1 MSLKYSRRNFLTSL
15 GLGAAALPLLEAKDV
30 FGACLATPP
39 KRVVFLVYADGC
51 DGGSKA
57 AYATGSDTSLTLP
70 DWMDLPPEGGTK
82 SLNDWKNELVILDGL
97 HVSQEDVASHEA
109 RPVVFNETTLATN
122 DGHMNHVVIAGGA
135 SIDQVMAKQLQSQG
149 VQTPRPVLN
158 LGVRNP
164 NGYHAS
170 WRAARD
176 PVQPERDPFK
186 LAGQL
191 FAGTGMPK
199 EDPALAVRMK
209 TRQLILG
216 HKLREL
222 DGYKKIL
229 GKPDQITI
237 DSWMTSLQELQK
249 ELGMPSGGVGC
260 TVPALGAS
268 FDVSTTENLP
278 KSIKVQM
285 DLTAFALAADVS
297 RVVMLEI
304 DDSWGDSTFLSWL
317 GTDFTKTGQEDTEH
331 GNNHHHISH
340 ENGPRKKEV
349 DRWYHSQLAYF
360 IERLSS
366 IQEGNGSLLDNTLVV
381 WTSDGRNGASHSTSN
396 VPWILAGG
404 KNLGVRRGRYLKQ
417 NNPPKQQL
425 LAAVAQLAGA
435 QIKDFGGYAPTAGL
449 T

>member
-1 MSLKYSRRNFLTSL
+1 
-15 GLGAAALPLLEAKDV
+15 
-30 FGACLATPP
+30 
-39 KRVVFLVYADGC
+39 
-51 DGGSKA
+51 
-57 AYATGSDTSLTLP
+57 
-70 DWMDLPPEGGTK
+70 
-82 SLNDWKNELVILDGL
+82 
-97 HVSQEDVASHEA
+97 
-109 RPVVFNETTLATN
+109 
-122 DGHMNHVVIAGGA
+122 MNHVVIAGGA
-135 SIDQVMAKQLQSQG
+135 SIDQVMAKQLQTQG

-158 LGVRNP
+158 LAVRNAT
-164 NGYHAS
+164 GYHAS
-170 WRAARD
+170 WRGARD

-191 FAGTGMPK
+191 FTGTSVK
-199 EDPALAVRMK
+199 EDPALLVRAK
-209 TRQLILG
+209 TRQLILD

-237 DSWMTSLQELQK
+237 DSWMTSLRELQK
-249 ELGMPSGGVGC
+249 ELTTPTGGGVGC
-260 TVPALGAS
+260 MPPALGTS

-278 KSIKVQM
+278 RSIKAQM

-317 GTDFTKTGQEDTEH
+317 GNDYTKTGQEDTEH

-349 DRWYHSQLAYF
+349 DRWFYSQLAYF
-360 IERLSS
+360 ITRLSS
-366 IQEGNGSLLDNTLVV
+366 IQEGNGSLLDNTLLV

-435 QIKDFGGYAPTAGL
+435 QIKDFGGYAPIAGL